1 MFIGNMGGNMAF
13 GPSAFILLF
22 VFVAYLLICIFF
34 LRWCART
41 ARKVARSPIGFAW
54 LGFFAP
60 IIAWA
65 ILLTL
70 NKDDKYLV

>member
-1 MFIGNMGGNMAF
+1 MFIGNVGF

-22 VFVAYLLICIFF
+22 MLIAYLLACIFF

-41 ARKVARSPIGFAW
+41 ARKVARSPVGFAW
-54 LGFFAP
+54 LGFIAP
-60 IIAWA
+60 IVAWA

-70 NKDDKYLV
+70 NKDAKYLA